1 LIYILGFPEKVDD
14 LMPFIRIT
22 SPSLV
27 DTRLHDFG
35 RDVFLWR
42 GSVVVV
48 DDRLRLGGRRNF
60 AGLGLVGG
68 AAVVGDAGV
77 GTALACGSH
86 CCGEV
91 VVGGWRWWR

>member
-1 LIYILGFPEKVDD
+1 
-14 LMPFIRIT
+14 MSR
-22 SPSLV
+22 PSLV

-42 GSVVVV
+42 RSVVVV
-48 DDRLRLGGRRNF
+48 DDRLRLRGGRNF

-68 AAVVGDAGV
+68 AAVVGNTGV
-77 GTALACGSH
+77 GAALACGAH

-91 VVGGWRWWR
+91 VVGGGGGRWC